1 MQHVILTIV
10 LVISSILMGNAQEIN
25 TKEAGLVH
33 VSVINILNDT
43 GTVQFAVFNKE
54 NFRKQPLF
62 AKSSIIKEGVSS
74 VVFDSI
80 PVGEYAIICYHDEN
94 ENNRLDF
101 EVNGMPKE
109 SYGTS
114 NNALNFGPPQF
125 EDAKFIVGA
134 EALTLEIKF

>member
-62 AKSSIIKEGVSS
+62 AKSSIIKEGESS

-94 ENNRLDF
+94 ENNKLDF